1 MSLTILRFITTS
13 VQHHFT
19 GTASSQA
26 RLNFSPTSK
35 SQTQSRLLQR
45 DDLHQEHQLYS
56 CSCYYAAKDLS
67 SVVYV
72 HHHSLVVPSQYS
84 DLTSGTT
91 QLSPGS
97 HTTTAADLFAVIF
110 LHLYNLCPPCSI
122 FFFMLICN
130 PPTSPL
136 NTLLL

>member
-1 MSLTILRFITTS
+1 MMSNITLL
-13 VQHHFT
+13 VQPVLKLGSTFR
-19 GTASSQA
+19 QLQRP
-26 RLNFSPTSK
+26 RL
-35 SQTQSRLLQR
+35 SRDFLLQH

-91 QLSPGS
+91 QLSSGS
-97 HTTTAADLFAVIF
+97 HTTTAADFFAVIF
-110 LHLYNLCPPCSI
+110 LPLYNLCPPCSI

-130 PPTSPL
+130 SPTSPL